1 MISPLPEKIE
11 TVLYEILNEV
21 APLNGHCLSQPLPVQ
36 TDLRLQA
43 IPARFVGMPGAFH
56 GGHLSKICDNLQD
69 SSLPLLPQATR
80 QAAPYNPIR
89 SSYTLPYSVLS
100 LLPLT
105 LSQKLKSPSGRN
117 QDCDSRR
124 KESGRLND
132 YFVWHVSSDNPPA
145 KYLFLL
151 PPLPLRGRIYPLSVQ
166 SAPQTPDFSSVI
178 PSPFSEFR
186 LRPYSPG
193 IANFFWLVSFLFVRK
208 TFTDKIKWLALTS
221 NNTEKVQRTRQDGT
235 APGAKREKT
244 CIAVCARPTKHGVRD
259 AQELFEN
266 RT

>member
-43 IPARFVGMPGAFH
+43 IPARFVCMPGAFH

-69 SSLPLLPQATR
+69 SSLRLLPQATR

-193 IANFFWLVSFLFVRK
+193 IANVFWLVSFLFVRK

-235 APGAKREKT
+235 APGAKREKRR
-244 CIAVCARPTKHGVRD
+244 ALPFALDP
-259 AQELFEN
+259 QNME
-266 RT
+266 